1 MKTKTKPAASSTP
14 IEPGPERTTYTKEFK
29 LLAVQRLRNGDKN
42 ATELALELGV
52 RRTQLYKWAKSVDE
66 NGAAESFPGPG
77 RPTADQDSELVRL
90 RRQLAQ
96 ANEEVAILKKFN
108 AYLAR
113 QKR

>member
-1 MKTKTKPAASSTP
+1 MKTKTPASRLTP
-14 IEPGPERTTYTKEFK
+14 PTPGGERTAYTKEFK
-29 LLAVQRLRNGDKN
+29 LLAVQRLRNGEKN

-52 RRTQLYKWAKSVDE
+52 RRTQLYKWAKAVE
-66 NGAAESFPGPG
+66 LHGEAGSFPGPG
-77 RPTADQDSELVRL
+77 RPTADEDNELIRL
-90 RRQLAQ
+90 RRKLAQ